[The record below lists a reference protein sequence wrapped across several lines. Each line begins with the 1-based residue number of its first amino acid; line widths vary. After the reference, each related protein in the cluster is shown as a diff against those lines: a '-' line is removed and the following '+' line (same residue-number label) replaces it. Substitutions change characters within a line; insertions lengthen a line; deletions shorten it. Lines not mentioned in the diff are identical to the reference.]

1 MIWRLFWR
9 FDKRIIL
16 SEKTHLKMHFKI
28 QLQLYK
34 DFDPLWRLY
43 SRSSSL
49 TYIIYEFATGRN
61 ALNQAK
67 FCCFLLCA
75 KIAHVITITYIS
87 ECFHLGSFHK
97 LMFECCLKIGWLN
110 SLWNCTP
117 KLWFRACF
125 LVKKVIN

>member
-1 MIWRLFWR
+1 M
-9 FDKRIIL
+9 
-16 SEKTHLKMHFKI
+16 
-28 QLQLYK
+28 QLQLHK

-87 ECFHLGSFHK
+87 ESFHLGSFHK
-97 LMFECCLKIGWLN
+97 LMYAWPSFLGVWHGIYTFPVKEKKLMFGERCLLINYEFMQKN
-110 SLWNCTP
+110 SD
-117 KLWFRACF
+117 F
-125 LVKKVIN
+125 